1 MEEAKDLGM
10 SSVCVSDEP
19 NIEDIKSGKF
29 HLIFGSAENVLDKGS
44 VDALKY
50 SSCHLSLTSLRRGL
64 EIQNA
69 HFIFMHVPHNL
80 SDHSG
85 PLSQTIPIFCKRTSK
100 LSCSTVGL
108 SKFTIETDF
117 HVSPYV
123 TFKEALQQRQNS
135 FTCSAFFCV

>member
-29 HLIFGSAENVLDKGS
+29 QSIFGSAENVLDKCS

-50 SSCHLSLTSLRRGL
+50 SSCHLRNRLVAFVIDESHVIETWTGERKIQ
-64 EIQNA
+64 IQNA

-80 SDHSG
+80 SDILD
-85 PLSQTIPIFCKRTSK
+85 LSHKQSRYFA
-100 LSCSTVGL
+100 
-108 SKFTIETDF
+108 
-117 HVSPYV
+117 
-123 TFKEALQQRQNS
+123 KELQNYLALLL
-135 FTCSAFFCV
+135 A